1 MTREGIDQFMLNKN
15 KNENSSVLPSRQYI
29 RLELKVFPLYY
40 LALHFIRG
48 KKKKPF
54 QAVSMGFMSIAQH

>member
-40 LALHFIRG
+40 LALHFIRE
-48 KKKKPF
+48 
-54 QAVSMGFMSIAQH
+54 MGCFLNRLYKAE

>member
-40 LALHFIRG
+40 LALHFIRE
-48 KKKKPF
+48 KKKPF
-54 QAVSMGFMSIAQH
+54 QAVSVGFMNIAQH